1 MTYVADTHY
10 LLWSLV
16 SPGRISE
23 AHTGILE
30 DPEHVKYVSAVS
42 FWEISLKY
50 ALGKLSI
57 EGAEP
62 AALPAASIRAGFD
75 VLPISADD
83 FATSYQLQSL
93 GLHRDPFDRMLVWQC
108 MRHGFALLT
117 ADTDLRQYEQ
127 IGLQIG

>member
-1 MTYVADTHY
+1 MNYIVDTHY

-23 AHTGILE
+23 VHTAILE
-30 DPEHVKYVSAVS
+30 DPEHVKYVSAIS

-57 EGAEP
+57 KGSEP
-62 AALPAASIRAGFD
+62 AALPAAAGHAGFE

-83 FATSYQLQSL
+83 FATSYQLQSP
-93 GLHRDPFDRMLVWQC
+93 GAHRDPFDRMLVWQC
-108 MRHGFALLT
+108 IRHGFALLT
-117 ADTDLRQYEQ
+117 ADTELGQYERVGLR
-127 IGLQIG
+127 IG